1 MSIIQM
7 IKIMTDFSAV
17 LFAIACIV
25 IIVQPLE
32 V

>member
-7 IKIMTDFSAV
+7 IKIMMDFNAV
-17 LFAIACIV
+17 VFAIACIF

-32 V
+32 A